1 MFIVNRKNKCC
12 HLFNMNE
19 TIIKN
24 IVAGTLRENWIGF
37 IQKLQDDICRRL
49 EATDGKAKFRE
60 DKWDRVENGG
70 GGKTRFIENGDVFEK
85 GGVNS
90 SVVYGN
96 VSEAMKTQLKI
107 GGSKWFACG
116 LSIVLH
122 PLNPYVPTV
131 HANWRYFELYDESGN
146 QIDSWFGGG
155 TDLTP
160 YYIFEEDARHFHGIL
175 KQTLDPFG
183 NNLYADYKKECD
195 HYFANHHRGEETR
208 GIGGIFYDYLRPSN
222 KEEAEK
228 LFRFQQANGNAFLKA
243 YLPIVD
249 KRKNISFGE
258 NEILWQ
264 EIRRGRYVEFNL
276 IHDRGTLFGLKTNG
290 RTESIL
296 MSLPPRARWIYNYK
310 PKPGSA
316 EEKLLQVCLH
326 PKEWI
331 DNYSS

>member
-1 MFIVNRKNKCC
+1 
-12 HLFNMNE
+12 MNE
-19 TIIKN
+19 TSIHK
-24 IVAGTLRENWIGF
+24 VMAGSLRENWVEF
-37 IQKLQDDICRRL
+37 IYGLQNNICESL
-49 EATDGKAKFRE
+49 EQIDGNAIFKE
-60 DKWDRVENGG
+60 DKWERSENGG
-70 GGKTRFIENGDVFEK
+70 GGKTRFIENGNVFEK

-90 SVVYGN
+90 SVVFGD
-96 VSEAMKTQLKI
+96 VSDAMRTQLKI
-107 GGSKWFACG
+107 DGSRWFACG

-131 HANWRYFELYDESGN
+131 HANWRYFELYNESGK

-160 YYIFEEDARHFHGIL
+160 YYLFEEDAIHFHNML
-175 KQTLDPFG
+175 KQTIDPFG
-183 NNLYADYKKECD
+183 KNLYAVYKKECD
-195 HYFANHHRGEETR
+195 HYFSNHHRGDETR

-222 KEEAEK
+222 DDEAEN
-228 LFRFQQANGNAFLKA
+228 LFKFQQANGNAFLNA
-243 YLPIVD
+243 YLPIVE
-249 KRKNISFGE
+249 KRKSLPFGE
-258 NEILWQ
+258 IEKLWQ

-310 PKPGSA
+310 PVPGSV
-316 EEKLLQVCLH
+316 EDKLLQVCLH

-331 DNYSS
+331 EN